1 MSEYCKG
8 CVIFEYCNYSKYNK
22 NGVCPCTNCLIKMVC
37 ENTGDNLCDDWKKP
51 TKEVQKFKDK
61 QTYLKI

>member
-8 CVIFEYCNYSKYNK
+8 CLVVDYCNYVKYNR

-37 ENTGDNLCDDWKKP
+37 EDTGDSLCDEWKNP
-51 TKEVQKFKDK
+51 TKEVQEFKDEYDAFK
-61 QTYLKI
+61 S